1 MEHIKS
7 NSDLEKI
14 MQEQQKE
21 SEKEEWRGDCIV
33 VLINTPYIKAMITKR
48 VVLAKNKMIRQL
60 FYLYIGI

>member
-14 MQEQQKE
+14 MQEQ
-21 SEKEEWRGDCIV
+21 EKEEWRGDCIV